1 MRDSVSSFN
10 LMIDEEVK
18 EIKDITKIPGY
29 YRKKHSHEI
38 GNTNDF
44 IHKMR
49 KTSVLQ
55 KFFSRNDTN
64 FGGIKELFK

>member
-1 MRDSVSSFN
+1 
-10 LMIDEEVK
+10 MIDEEVK

-49 KTSVLQ
+49 KTSVL
-55 KFFSRNDTN
+55 
-64 FGGIKELFK
+64 